1 MNNRKGKLTN
11 TGTLNSTYYLTNASG
26 AQLINKLT
34 LNTSGTVTKD
44 GPAGLVND
52 GTVEN
57 QSGAKLT
64 NDGTLTNNSGGKLIN
79 AGTLNNEL
87 NSTLENYGTL
97 YNNNSHGTLTVK
109 THAKLSNFSSLEN
122 LGLLTNDGTINL
134 SQSDVPESLFNN
146 HANGTLTNSG
156 SLFINPEATLFNYG
170 TLYNNN
176 SHGTLTVKTNA
187 KLSNFGILENLGL
200 LTNDGTI
207 NLSQSDVPESLFN
220 NHANGTLTNNSGGT
234 LTVEAGATLTNSGN
248 LVNKSNGTLT
258 NNQGTL
264 TNHNKLDNYGT
275 LNNDGTLDITSGSTL
290 TNAAT
295 FINEKD
301 GTLTGDGTINCKDGA
316 KIHNRGKISG
326 NWTSH
331 DCQWNDSGSLSAD
344 KSAGVLTI
352 EGDLYKTGGSKDV
365 ELGGLVNGGGDKSL
379 TEFDWLHVTGN
390 VELAG
395 LLNVSFIDGFKL
407 GRGMSFDILAVD
419 GQLSGQYDGLAEGD
433 LVGNY
438 DGQDLFI
445 TYIGGDGNDVSL
457 YTNPIPEPATL
468 LLTLLGLLAL
478 ATTAHRTR
486 CG

>member
-109 THAKLSNFSSLEN
+109 THAKLSNFSS
-122 LGLLTNDGTINL
+122 
-134 SQSDVPESLFNN
+134 
-146 HANGTLTNSG
+146 
-156 SLFINPEATLFNYG
+156 
-170 TLYNNN
+170 
-176 SHGTLTVKTNA
+176 
-187 KLSNFGILENLGL
+187 LENLGL